1 MIVVLVHNVFEF
13 VDGLVNILL
22 ELLFV
27 PFVAL
32 RLGETHIGPKFYI
45 AHVFEEAQVPT
56 QLFHATS
63 TA

>member
-1 MIVVLVHNVFEF
+1 MIVMLADNVFEF
-13 VDGLVNILL
+13 VDGLVYILL
-22 ELLFV
+22 KLLFV

-32 RLGETHIGPKFYI
+32 RLGEAHIGPKFYI
-45 AHVFEEAQVPT
+45 AHVFEEAQVST